1 MEDKADDIFKWTIIA
16 AAGCVVMFVCFA
28 AGGLS
33 AVGGIVWLSELP
45 DDIDVTIHTPDEVEV
60 GEWVLIDVKITNK
73 SGEAARLS
81 SIDLST
87 GYLEGIDVPRS
98 TPAFD
103 STDTFE
109 SYGIEYQTF
118 YFEQEVPAGEAL
130 TVTLE
135 GKAVAAGNHAGEID
149 VCIGAGFKCF
159 NNILRTFVR

>member
-16 AAGCVVMFVCFA
+16 AAGCAVMFVCFV

-33 AVGGIVWLSELP
+33 TIGGIVWLSELP
-45 DDIDVTIHTPDEVEV
+45 DDIAVTIDTPAEVEV
-60 GEWVLIDVKITNK
+60 GDQVLIDVKITNK
-73 SGEAARLS
+73 SEEAASLS
-81 SIDLST
+81 KIDLST
-87 GYLEGIDVPRS
+87 GFLEGIDIPGS

-103 STDTFE
+103 GTDVFE

-118 YFEQEVPAGEAL
+118 YFEQEIPAGEAL

-159 NNILRTFVR
+159 NNILRTLVR